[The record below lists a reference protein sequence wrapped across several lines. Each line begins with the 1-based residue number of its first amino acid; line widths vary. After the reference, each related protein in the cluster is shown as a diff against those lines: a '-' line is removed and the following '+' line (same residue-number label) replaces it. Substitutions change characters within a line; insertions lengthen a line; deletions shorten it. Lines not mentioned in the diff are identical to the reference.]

1 MPELMNYGKSKQGGN
16 TLHEGHR
23 YDTMIVSVWDK
34 SLVQRKRRTTHQ
46 KCYANIM
53 YGVITSRIDIR

>member
-34 SLVQRKRRTTHQ
+34 SLAQRKRRTTHQ
-46 KCYANIM
+46 KMLREYHVRGYHQQN
-53 YGVITSRIDIR
+53 